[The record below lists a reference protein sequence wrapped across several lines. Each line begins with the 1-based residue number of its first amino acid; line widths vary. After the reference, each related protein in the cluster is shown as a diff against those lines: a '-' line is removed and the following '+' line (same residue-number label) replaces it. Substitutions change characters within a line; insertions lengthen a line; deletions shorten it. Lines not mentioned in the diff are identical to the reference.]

1 MVLGVESPFATIH
14 PFFLRQFRQFRS
26 LEFYKDKEILERRM
40 EVEEVEVFYLIRGR
54 GEVDCED
61 ADEASFRVF

>member
-1 MVLGVESPFATIH
+1 
-14 PFFLRQFRQFRS
+14 
-26 LEFYKDKEILERRM
+26 M